1 MIINSTNDGE
11 RLYKVALNTGLAWVQ
26 QYEVYA
32 NNEQEAIDTLAD
44 YLEENE
50 LTGLYTTHYDI
61 ADECEI
67 GQTVDEYAE
76 ANGLICCGNHGIYIR
91 VEYMEV
97 LK

>member
-1 MIINSTNDGE
+1 MTINTKNDGE

-26 QYEVYA
+26 EYNVYA
-32 NNEQEAIDTLAD
+32 DNEQSAIDTLAD
-44 YLEENE
+44 YLEDNE
-50 LTGLYTTHYDI
+50 LCGLYTTHYDI
-61 ADECEI
+61 ADECDV
-67 GQTVDEYAE
+67 GQTIDEYAE